1 MSVMKGL
8 LMIRLDPP
16 DRQFA
21 QARRLMIPVAEVLIE
36 EKMVLV
42 VSRFLV
48 KRGMIP
54 HESVTLDEEE
64 KAELSSGVLVV
75 I

>member
-1 MSVMKGL
+1 VL
-8 LMIRLDPP
+8 L
-16 DRQFA
+16 
-21 QARRLMIPVAEVLIE
+21 VVEVLVE
-36 EKMVLV
+36 EETGLV

-64 KAELSSGVLVV
+64 KMVPSSDALVV
-75 I
+75 TWCS